1 MGVSGGDVH
10 CADGNA
16 GVSPDRGIDSEGA
29 SLMRTKISAL
39 TLLLAAG
46 AGAVAISAAPIAAA
60 DTPSCSSIGPNSEC
74 QTPGNVQ
81 INDSA
86 PVQYVQQYP
95 DFSLFGL
102 GRAGGHR

>member
-1 MGVSGGDVH
+1 
-10 CADGNA
+10 
-16 GVSPDRGIDSEGA
+16 
-29 SLMRTKISAL
+29 MRTKVSAI

-60 DTPSCSSIGPNSEC
+60 STTGCSTIGLDTEC

-86 PVQYVQQYP
+86 PIQYAPEYP
-95 DFSLFGL
+95 EFGIM
-102 GRAGGHR
+102 GYPMAGGHR

>member
-1 MGVSGGDVH
+1 
-10 CADGNA
+10 
-16 GVSPDRGIDSEGA
+16 
-29 SLMRTKISAL
+29 MRTKVSAI

-60 DTPSCSSIGPNSEC
+60 DTPSCSTVGPNSEC

-86 PVQYVQQYP
+86 PVQYAPQYP
-95 DFSLFGL
+95 EFGIM
-102 GRAGGHR
+102 GYPVAGGHR

>member
-1 MGVSGGDVH
+1 MQ
-10 CADGNA
+10 
-16 GVSPDRGIDSEGA
+16 
-29 SLMRTKISAL
+29 TKIGAL

-60 DTPSCSSIGPNSEC
+60 DSTSCSTIGPNSEC

-86 PVQYVQQYP
+86 PVQYAPQYP